1 MTSKAQ
7 TTKETAIR
15 LNKNENSYAT
25 KNTIKKIK
33 KQPTEWEKIFAI
45 YNCKRPAL
53 RMYRELKNTETTE
66 LKLGSVW
73 EFPGGIP
80 CFHCQQPGFN
90 PSSGSKDPTSHS
102 MQPKKKKKG
111 KGF

>member
-1 MTSKAQ
+1 MKTLMLQTIPSRKSKSNPQ
-7 TTKETAIR
+7 NGRKY
-15 LNKNENSYAT
+15 LQFS
-25 KNTIKKIK
+25 
-33 KQPTEWEKIFAI
+33 
-45 YNCKRPAL
+45 KRPAL

-102 MQPKKKKKG
+102 MQPKKKKKRERI
-111 KGF
+111 